1 MPGRTIIF
9 RHSLVPRRAADTVGG
24 LKGAAH
30 RAAPY
35 RGLGAVSHRQAGV
48 GIYRAIACR
57 YYRTSPIAS
66 TIPLYLCLNLSDK
79 LTWAHIQRIGNFPK
93 SLKICLLV
101 TILNHRQMSAGN
113 SCETA
118 QDILG
123 YAFFIAKAAYRPPN
137 RTIVK
142 LHRLTPLS
150 HHIVY
155 EKTLK
160 Q

>member
-101 TILNHRQMSAGN
+101 TILNHCQMGAGD
-113 SCETA
+113 SRKAA
-118 QDILG
+118 QDILR
-123 YAFFIAKAAYRPPN
+123 YALLIAKAANCSSN
-137 RTIVK
+137 RIIVE

-150 HHIVY
+150 QQIVY
-155 EKTLK
+155 EKTEK
-160 Q
+160 